1 MTTVRKKALSLLL
14 GVLLLCSM
22 FLASSSSGLAEAD
35 PETGEEMVLRE
46 GRPRRT
52 TRMNRMIR
60 TGLRRQSRRKRE

>member
-46 GRPRRT
+46 GAPQT
-52 TRMNRMIR
+52 DDADEPDDSD
-60 TGLRRQSRRKRE
+60 GSRQARAE